1 MGFVLFLCACVVWGV
16 AELVVCVSSVVLSGG
31 GLVGCRF
38 ESIVNVKCE
47 E

>member
-1 MGFVLFLCACVVWGV
+1 MSFVLFLCACVVLGV